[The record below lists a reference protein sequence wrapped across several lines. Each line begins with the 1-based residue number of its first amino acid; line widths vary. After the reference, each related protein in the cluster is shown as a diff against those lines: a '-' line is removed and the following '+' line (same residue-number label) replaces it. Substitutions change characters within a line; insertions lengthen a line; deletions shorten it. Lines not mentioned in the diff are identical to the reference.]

1 MKFLAKAAIAAAIF
15 MAAGPA
21 LAADP
26 MAAAYGNTVTIV
38 YSDGTTVKLFIDEGG
53 TYTGESPAGQSA
65 GTWSISGGQTC
76 FTQTS
81 PEATPPSCGPTVSK
95 NVGDTWQGTGQGG
108 APVTISILAGR

>member
-26 MAAAYGNTVTIV
+26 MASAYGNTVSIV
-38 YSDGTTVKLFIDEGG
+38 YGDGTTVKLFIDEGRS
-53 TYTGESPAGQSA
+53 YTGDSPMGQSA

-81 PEATPPSCGPTVSK
+81 PEAAPPSCGPTVAK
-95 NVGDTWQGTGQGG
+95 NVGDSWQGTGQGG
-108 APVTISILAGR
+108 APVTISIEAGR

>member
-1 MKFLAKAAIAAAIF
+1 MKFLAKAAIAATIL

-26 MAAAYGNTVTIV
+26 MATAYGNTVLIT
-38 YSDGTTVKLFIDEGG
+38 YSDGTQVKLYIDEGG
-53 TYTGESPAGQSA
+53 SYTGESPQGQSSGSWA
-65 GTWSISGGQTC
+65 ISGGQTC
-76 FTQTS
+76 FTQQA

-108 APVTISILAGR
+108 APVTITIVQGR